1 MGKRNCAVEGCN
13 ALEFRSTG
21 ICNRHMRDERALQ
34 GIDLEELLVSAQEG
48 TEESEHSLEKIANAE
63 PKGEEFECP
72 RGCGKMSY
80 QEEQVGVSDTGMLLG
95 LGIFLLG
102 IFYFLGSFFVYDWG
116 IEGAS
121 HPHPDLTVLVLFG
134 ITALFSVAKY
144 GFVSSKTHVCNSCNG
159 KMFEDKAMAYIFDE
173 ESLSKLNLLIDG
185 MAPFSSDLHCPVCTE
200 KMGRFSVPYTPS
212 DDSDGH
218 RGRGGRIPDSAGELV
233 AGLAIAVVVSAAKVM
248 VPNAEETIDLD
259 ACGECRVVWF
269 DASERG
275 ELEHGTVS

>member
-48 TEESEHSLEKIANAE
+48 TEESEHSLEKIVNAE

-102 IFYFLGSFFVYDWG
+102 IFYFL
-116 IEGAS
+116 
-121 HPHPDLTVLVLFG
+121 
-134 ITALFSVAKY
+134 K
-144 GFVSSKTHVCNSCNG
+144 N
-159 KMFEDKAMAYIFDE
+159 
-173 ESLSKLNLLIDG
+173 
-185 MAPFSSDLHCPVCTE
+185 
-200 KMGRFSVPYTPS
+200 
-212 DDSDGH
+212 
-218 RGRGGRIPDSAGELV
+218 
-233 AGLAIAVVVSAAKVM
+233 
-248 VPNAEETIDLD
+248 
-259 ACGECRVVWF
+259 
-269 DASERG
+269 
-275 ELEHGTVS
+275 